1 MSLQIID
8 NNWELKID
16 ASFDSAIKKHS
27 LGFFNSPFV
36 VVLIQSSVAHPLWQ
50 KAGTIGQSIV
60 FNNEVAYGAQKNLSL
75 NENILLEF
83 PIFFGNSY
91 ELFYFA
97 SSWLGIVSIKVWEY
111 AGTTQETL
119 INNLIA
125 ALQTQI
131 ITTNLS
137 QENQQLLNTI
147 NQKIDD
153 MPLNF
158 EPVINIPS
166 TSANTA
172 TSTTVAL
179 STTSVSLLA
188 ANTNRKKLI
197 ISNNSNQDLYIDF
210 DATASIADH
219 SIRIP
224 KVTGAGFIASYELER
239 FTGPVSGIWGA
250 AGSGAALV
258 REMV

>member
-1 MSLQIID
+1 MAWIKVGSWQIAQKLTLLPT
-8 NNWELKID
+8 NFKSRL
-16 ASFDSAIKKHS
+16 AIKISNIANLKSTWFVAGS
-27 LGFFNSPFV
+27 LYQV
-36 VVLIQSSVAHPLWQ
+36 VDIAPIGAVSIDKKISVLIRDSILFIPEAIQPTYKLKFEKVDWIDSL
-50 KAGTIGQSIV
+50 TISI
-60 FNNEVAYGAQKNLSL
+60 YQDS
-75 NENILLEF
+75 
-83 PIFFGNSY
+83 
-91 ELFYFA
+91 
-97 SSWLGIVSIKVWEY
+97 
-111 AGTTQETL
+111 
-119 INNLIA
+119 
-125 ALQTQI
+125 
-131 ITTNLS
+131 
-137 QENQQLLNTI
+137 
-147 NQKIDD
+147 

-166 TSANTA
+166 TSASTA
-172 TSTTVAL
+172 TSTTVGL

-210 DATASIADH
+210 DATASVADH

-224 KVTGAGFIASYELER
+224 KVTGAGFIATYELEG